1 MDSAAH
7 VVVDTGASS
16 SAGPAGGQ
24 DLHASTSVSAIEV
37 LEEYGLL
44 ALVVGAVLVF
54 FLRRAKT
61 MVEDVTFE
69 ASVRKRE
76 DSMRKIREMQQARYE
91 VETAE
96 QRARLAAVEEER
108 RKQKLEEMQAMA
120 EGRTAKHK
128 KEQAKGRIDTQDF
141 WDNTEGFN
149 PLNGGGGGGGSFK
162 PTCRCGWV
170 SDRERECV
178 CVSLMQE
185 GDRYFALPP
194 SWPFRTLG
202 CVSGLVSL
210 EPLGRAMP
218 TMTCCVLQATR
229 RVRVMM
235 PWETDASCT
244 QLVCRPR
251 QGDGQGAR
259 GHTPPMRQDGGLTD
273 APSATGVD
281 SDRRH

>member
-24 DLHASTSVSAIEV
+24 DLHASASVSAIEV

-170 SDRERECV
+170 SDRERV
-178 CVSLMQE
+178 CVRVLDAGGRPLLCSAPILAVQNPRLCVWSRLPGTVGE
-185 GDRYFALPP
+185 SNADHDVLCFAGDAAGEGNDAVGDRCELYATCLPP
-194 SWPFRTLG
+194 TAG
-202 CVSGLVSL
+202 
-210 EPLGRAMP
+210 
-218 TMTCCVLQATR
+218 
-229 RVRVMM
+229 
-235 PWETDASCT
+235 
-244 QLVCRPR
+244 
-251 QGDGQGAR
+251 
-259 GHTPPMRQDGGLTD
+259 
-273 APSATGVD
+273 
-281 SDRRH
+281 

>member
-162 PTCRCGWV
+162 PTCRCGLV
-170 SDRERECV
+170 SDRERV
-178 CVSLMQE
+178 CVRVLDAGGRPLLCSAPILAVQNPRLCVWSRLPGTVGE
-185 GDRYFALPP
+185 SNADHDVLCFAGDAADEGNDAVGDRCELYATCLPP
-194 SWPFRTLG
+194 TAGRWP
-202 CVSGLVSL
+202 
-210 EPLGRAMP
+210 GREGPHTSNAP
-218 TMTCCVLQATR
+218 R
-229 RVRVMM
+229 RR
-235 PWETDASCT
+235 SY
-244 QLVCRPR
+244 
-251 QGDGQGAR
+251 
-259 GHTPPMRQDGGLTD
+259 
-273 APSATGVD
+273 
-281 SDRRH
+281 